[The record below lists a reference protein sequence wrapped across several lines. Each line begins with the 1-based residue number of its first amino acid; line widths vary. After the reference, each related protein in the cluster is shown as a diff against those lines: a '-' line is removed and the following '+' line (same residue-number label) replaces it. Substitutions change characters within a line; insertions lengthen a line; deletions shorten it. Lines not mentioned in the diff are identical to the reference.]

1 MDRREVLKGIGVSA
15 VGGAVLS
22 GVPAE
27 AALRSGPVPLSDKYE
42 YPGVTGRIPVNK
54 PRAYAVM
61 EEMKVDGLIAL
72 DPINVFYLT
81 NTTTIGTKFRSEYPA
96 FATFPRDPQQPSFLI
111 AGASQALEMAN
122 GDREVPEIIVVAGA
136 ANWQDYVDATPEQL
150 KIEPIAN
157 GAAYREAAEKEARR
171 RGPPTDGVD
180 RFMWRGGG
188 FAIKAEGP
196 FTEHEQR
203 WATAQKVTAARS
215 APTPAWALAKALKES
230 GLSKGTLAVD
240 DMRIAYLLEEI
251 GMTGVKCVPG
261 YKIFQKIRM
270 VKSEEEIALQRIGGY
285 NNAIAAMNTIY
296 SIEKGM
302 TFAEIDRRFRTE
314 ASALGSD
321 TQSFIAG
328 VSLALF
334 PDGITVP
341 GKPFL
346 VDAVSHYNQY
356 HGDFGRTVVIGEPS
370 KETLA
375 REKAHKLGRDAVFDI
390 VKPGVKFSE
399 LRRVA
404 KETQVKAGLP
414 EQVVI
419 VSPHS
424 VGLQHDDNPSRM
436 DTPFGGPYDH
446 VLEENMVLTI
456 DLANVEIGWG
466 AGHHEDLFRVT
477 KTGFEYMAPP
487 GDPLVIV

>member
-1 MDRREVLKGIGVSA
+1 MDRREALNGLGVA
-15 VGGAVLS
+15 AAGGAVFS
-22 GVPAE
+22 GMAAE
-27 AALRSGPVPLSDKYE
+27 AAAKSTSVTLSDEYK
-42 YPGVTGRIPVNK
+42 YPGVDGRIPVNK

-72 DPINVFYLT
+72 DPINVFYLA
-81 NTTTIGTKFRSEYPA
+81 NTITIGTKFRSEYPA
-96 FATFPRDPQQPSFLI
+96 FATFPRDPKQPSFLI

-122 GDREVPEIIVVAGA
+122 GEREVPELIVITGA
-136 ANWQDYVDATPEQL
+136 ANWQDYVDASSA
-150 KIEPIAN
+150 KMKVEPLSN
-157 GAAYREAAEKEARR
+157 GAPAPAAPGRTGA
-171 RGPPTDGVD
+171 PTDGVD

-188 FAIKAEGP
+188 FAVKSEGP
-196 FTEHEQR
+196 FTDREKR
-203 WATAQKVTAARS
+203 WAAAQMVSSARS

-230 GLSKGTLAVD
+230 GLANATVAVD
-240 DMRIAYLLEEI
+240 DMRIAHLLDEI

-270 VKSEEEIALQRIGGY
+270 VKSEVEIALQRIGGR
-285 NNAIAAMNTIY
+285 NNAVAAMKTIRA
-296 SIEKGM
+296 IEKGM
-302 TFAEIDRRFRTE
+302 TFAEIDRRFRAE
-314 ASALGSD
+314 AAALGSD

-328 VSLALF
+328 VSLALL

-346 VDAVSHYNQY
+346 IDAVSHFNQY

-375 REKAHKLGRDAVFDI
+375 REKAHKIGRDAVFDI

-436 DTPFGGPYDH
+436 DIPFGGPYDH

-487 GDPLVIV
+487 GDPLVFI